1 MKERRIGREP
11 VSVPV
16 AVRPVAGKIGKAVS
30 APAAVNPPSPN
41 EAMDAARKPRILH
54 LLWDG
59 HTGGTQRY
67 VDGIARG
74 SLDRWE
80 TMVCVFADF
89 GGQINQQCPYPV
101 RSLRLSSGF
110 SWRSARDLHR
120 IVRDFNP
127 DVIHL
132 HCDSPAF
139 LHQARRFSDR
149 HLVYTEH
156 GDSVVRERRQFMVS
170 MCWKWAARHFDQ
182 VLLNSA
188 FARDVFVRKQPG
200 MADICTVLPNPL
212 LGEVPARGERRPG
225 PFRIGGIGRLHEV
238 KGFDRLINAAAL
250 LDAFSY
256 FEGVDIGDETHHFE
270 LHLFGDGEER
280 PSLEALAKST
290 LRHNPVI
297 FHGLTR
303 TPLES
308 IAGLDLLVV
317 PSRQE
322 AFGLTALE
330 AQAVGTPV
338 IATRVGG
345 LVERIEHER
354 TGLLCSESPESIA
367 GAIERMMS
375 DAPLRERLGAAA
387 KKEAATNYSLS
398 SHLDRLEDAYRI
410 KLVCTI

>member
-1 MKERRIGREP
+1 MAF
-11 VSVPV
+11 SH
-16 AVRPVAGKIGKAVS
+16 
-30 APAAVNPPSPN
+30 
-41 EAMDAARKPRILH
+41 KPRVLH

-74 SLDRWE
+74 GLGRWE
-80 TMVCVFADF
+80 TMVCAFADL
-89 GGQINQQCPYPV
+89 GGQINQQCPYAV

-110 SWRSARDLHR
+110 SWRCARELQQV
-120 IVRDFNP
+120 VRDFDP
-127 DVIHL
+127 AVIHL

-139 LHQARRFSDR
+139 LHQAHRFTDR

-156 GDSVVRERRQFMVS
+156 GDSVVRNRRQLMTS
-170 MCWKWAARHFDQ
+170 MCWKWAARHVDH

-188 FARDVFVRKQPG
+188 FARDVFVGKQPS
-200 MADICTVLPNPL
+200 MTDICTVLPNPL

-225 PFRIGGIGRLHEV
+225 PFRVGGIGRLHEV

-256 FEGVDIGDETHHFE
+256 FDGVGIDDQLHHFE
-270 LHLFGDGEER
+270 LHLFGDGDER
-280 PSLEALAKST
+280 PNLEALAAST
-290 LRHNPVI
+290 MLHNRVF

-303 TPLES
+303 TPLEA

-345 LVERIEHER
+345 LVERIDHER
-354 TGLLCSESPESIA
+354 TGLLCAEAPEAIA
-367 GAIERMMS
+367 SAIERLMS
-375 DAPLRERLGAAA
+375 DAPLRNQLAAA
-387 KKEAATNYSLS
+387 AEVEVREHYSLRV
-398 SHLDRLEDAYRI
+398 HLDRLDQAYARI
-410 KLVCTI
+410 ESEV